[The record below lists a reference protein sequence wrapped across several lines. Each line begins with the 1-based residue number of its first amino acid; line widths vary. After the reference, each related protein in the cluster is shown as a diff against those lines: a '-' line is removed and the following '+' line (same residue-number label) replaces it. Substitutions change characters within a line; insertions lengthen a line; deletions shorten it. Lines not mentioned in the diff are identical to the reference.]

1 MRLIFTSI
9 LITLF
14 STFAFAFDS
23 SSEDTTGRD
32 DTQIYHVYD
41 GIDLISTL
49 KIQYDKPRIVVKSV
63 YPQLESDSIDD
74 GLDIFNQLVS
84 NFVTQ
89 QIGEFKIRV
98 DSNKGAQAN
107 LDNAKRKSNLYID
120 YASSAIK
127 TNMDHLISI
136 RFTIQGAIA
145 GTAHPY
151 HFHRVLN
158 YNLDTRQQIS
168 LDDLFKPGSDYLEV
182 LSQYIGNKLS
192 RRFPDKKMIENGVAP
207 IPENFQNWNIKPLGL
222 VFTFDENQV
231 APYIYG
237 AQTVFVPYSAIKK
250 IVEKDSP
257 ISYCVTHKWK
267 CKQHNLL
274 TGGFIEEARKSIKQ
288 PILSQR

>member
-1 MRLIFTSI
+1 MKFVYTFIFSI
-9 LITLF
+9 F
-14 STFAFAFDS
+14 FAFSAWADVD
-23 SSEDTTGRD
+23 DTTGRD

-41 GIDLISTL
+41 GIDLVSTL

-63 YPQLESDSIDD
+63 YPQLESD
-74 GLDIFNQLVS
+74 GLDDELNIFNQMVS
-84 NFVTQ
+84 DFVTQ
-89 QIGEFKIRV
+89 QISDFKLRV
-98 DSNKGAQAN
+98 DSNKSAQAN
-107 LDNAKRKSNLYID
+107 LDDSKRKNNLYID

-127 TNMDHLISI
+127 TNIDHLISI

-151 HFHRVLN
+151 HYHRVLN
-158 YNLDTRQQIS
+158 YNLDTRQQLS
-168 LDDLFKPGSDYLEV
+168 LDDLFKPESNYLEV
-182 LSQYIGNKLS
+182 LSQYIGNKLA
-192 RRFPDKKMIENGVAP
+192 RRFTDTKMITVGTAP

-231 APYIYG
+231 APYVYG

-250 IVEKDSP
+250 IIAKDSP
-257 ISYCVTHKWK
+257 ITYCVTHKWK

-274 TGGFIEEARKSIKQ
+274 TGGFIEEAQNKVKQ